1 MSVYAYDKS
10 IVKAFECIF
19 NKDISINVVENLFD
33 FKAFIHRDDL
43 QLPII
48 NITRTGWS
56 INDNRNHAMKFTGS
70 FVDKYLKEDEQ
81 MIYYKGVRMMPIN
94 INYQVDVFTDTRKE
108 NDLIMRE
115 LIFYLSTHP
124 TLLVNIPYGLD
135 IQHVFNLIFDSNV
148 EDNSD
153 IAGHSNKG
161 RYFRQTIGMY
171 IDNAYLWKSYD
182 EAQYELGL
190 SFEMYS
196 PEIEDEDLIEK
207 EHIDLPTNKEGE

>member
-1 MSVYAYDKS
+1 MSVYAYDQS
-10 IVKAFECIF
+10 IVKSFESIF

-43 QLPII
+43 RLPII
-48 NITRTGWS
+48 NITRTNWS
-56 INDNRNHAMKFTGS
+56 INNNRNHAMKFTGAP
-70 FVDKYLKEDEQ
+70 VDTRVDEETGVVY
-81 MIYYKGVRMMPIN
+81 IKGVRMMPIN

-115 LIFYLSTHP
+115 LIFYLSTN
-124 TLLVNIPYGLD
+124 TSLLVDIPYGLN
-135 IQHVFNLIFDSNV
+135 IQHIFNLILDDTI

-153 IAGHSNKG
+153 IAAHPNRG

-182 EAQYELGL
+182 EAQTELDFT
-190 SFEMYS
+190 FEMYS
-196 PEIEDEDLIEK
+196 PEIKDEDLIEK
-207 EHIDLPTNKEGE
+207 ESLDIPINKEGE

>member
-1 MSVYAYDKS
+1 MSVYSYDES
-10 IVKAFECIF
+10 IVRSFERIF
-19 NKDISINVVENLFD
+19 NKDVSINVVDNIFD

-43 QLPII
+43 TLPII
-48 NITRTGWS
+48 SITRTSWA
-56 INDNRNHAMKFTGS
+56 INDNRSHPMKFTGS
-70 FVDKYLKEDEQ
+70 EVGNYVDEESGI
-81 MIYYKGVRMMPIN
+81 IYYKGVRMMPIN

-124 TLLVNIPYGLD
+124 TLLVKIPYGLD
-135 IQHVFNLIFDSNV
+135 IEHVFNLILDDTI

-153 IAGHSNKG
+153 IAEHSNRG

-182 EAQYELGL
+182 EAQIDMDFTFEL
-190 SFEMYS
+190 YS
-196 PEIEDEDLIEK
+196 PEIKDEDLIEK
-207 EHIDLPTNKEGE
+207 ESLDLPINKEGE